1 LNGWT
6 YHIATRRNYHVWLS
20 TLIVAGPVPDAK
32 TLGAMLDSSGHI
44 EELQM
49 ILLVCYNDIDI
60 VRALEAV
67 IHRRQQAIS
76 IGRQI
81 YSDDLRRLIAEDIE
95 ETRILMREAVMIL
108 TPDGGGQE
116 NVERRDCNA
125 PLNLRAF
132 LEPFA
137 VLSNHAV
144 NDVDERLVARY
155 FG

>member
-1 LNGWT
+1 
-6 YHIATRRNYHVWLS
+6 
-20 TLIVAGPVPDAK
+20 
-32 TLGAMLDSSGHI
+32 
-44 EELQM
+44 M
-49 ILLVCYNDIDI
+49 ILLVCYNHIDI
-60 VRALEAV
+60 VSALEAV

-81 YSDDLRRLIAEDIE
+81 YPDDLRRLVAEDIK
-95 ETRILMREAVMIL
+95 ETRILMREAIVIL

-125 PLNLRAF
+125 PLDLGAL

-144 NDVDERLVARY
+144 DDMDERLVTKL
-155 FG
+155 FSQ